1 MAQKR
6 TVAFCM
12 AVITLLFVIACI
24 PVTAAEKSADPCTE
38 NPLPLS
44 LAVPIAERMYFL
56 PPYDEAA
63 SFTPTKKLYDLPV
76 SFEIQ
81 EVRET
86 SCTFTVIE
94 DCGQATDSYC
104 IESITPRAP

>member
-12 AVITLLFVIACI
+12 AVITFLFVIACI
-24 PVTAAEKSADPCTE
+24 PAVAEENMPCSE

-44 LAVPIAERMYFL
+44 LAAPVAERMYFL

-63 SFTPTKKLYDLPV
+63 NFTPAKRLYDLPV
-76 SFEIQ
+76 ACEIQ

-86 SCTFTVIE
+86 AGTFA
-94 DCGQATDSYC
+94 DCEVFGQASDLYC